1 MIGREVHTTLRRLIP
16 QVGSLQHFVTVGL
29 AFPRCPTDEHGL
41 SDFQS
46 YQHVKKKKFK
56 EKIYCRKRFLN
67 ESSSA
72 LNSPT
77 IKYAVEVVDRSL
89 CSDYWSLAF

>member
-46 YQHVKKKKFK
+46 YQHVKKKNS
-56 EKIYCRKRFLN
+56 RRRFIA
-67 ESSSA
+67 ERGSSM
-72 LNSPT
+72 NPHQ
-77 IKYAVEVVDRSL
+77 R
-89 CSDYWSLAF
+89 